1 MSQYS
6 DAELL
11 TMLGGALSPPPAA
24 PDAATLS
31 LLHMTLA
38 DISTQSGPVATA
50 RVRPQRTIGALRRRA
65 AQHASVVA
73 VSLAVILTG
82 GVATAAVATD
92 TLPGATRN
100 FAYDLGLPVT
110 SPGLYQARQN
120 LNQLKRSIVQG
131 DRNAQVHWGS
141 ELQHDLKSLNDDDLA
156 QIRVPAL
163 RLLSEAGLEDPLP
176 SLATTS
182 TTSPATNDGSD
193 SDLNSPGPTS
203 TVPNSSHSDSSDTNQ
218 SGPIP
223 PVPTLTI
230 PGPTDLLPVTTTSG
244 DGVDESLAPITSL
257 VSPDQVTTTVT
268 APPVVGDL

>member
-11 TMLGGALSPPPAA
+11 TMLGGALSPTPAA

-38 DISTQSGPVATA
+38 DISAKSGPVATA
-50 RVRPQRTIGALRRRA
+50 QVRPQRTIGALRRRA
-65 AQHASVVA
+65 AQHASVFAVA
-73 VSLAVILTG
+73 AAVILTG

-131 DRNAQVHWGS
+131 DRHAQVHWGS

-163 RLLSEAGLEDPLP
+163 SLLSEAGLEDPLP
-176 SLATTS
+176 SPATTS
-182 TTSPATNDGSD
+182 ITSPATKGGFD

-203 TVPNSSHSDSSDTNQ
+203 TVPNSSGSDSSDANQ

-230 PGPTDLLPVTTTSG
+230 PGPTDILPVTTLSG
-244 DGVDESLAPITSL
+244 DGVDESLAPTSS
-257 VSPDQVTTTVT
+257 VSSDQVTTTVIIS
-268 APPVVGDL
+268 PVAGDL